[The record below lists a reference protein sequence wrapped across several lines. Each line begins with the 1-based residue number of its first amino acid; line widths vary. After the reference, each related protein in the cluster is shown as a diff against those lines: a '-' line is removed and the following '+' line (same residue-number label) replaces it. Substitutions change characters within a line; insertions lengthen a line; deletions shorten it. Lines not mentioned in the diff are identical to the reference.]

1 MELEQR
7 PSTREPSDGDVQAA
21 ADARGADEGVQKR
34 EEDEAPINV
43 EDVWVVVD
51 VDGEKPSV
59 SDSAAQRT
67 EAGVAGKVEERGSE
81 AGQAASKDEER
92 GGGEGGEGKQGGG
105 EGGEGK
111 QGGGEGCVGK
121 QGGGEGREGKQGG
134 GEGGEGKRGGGEP
147 AGGETVP
154 GNSSEAPVTE
164 YELGSLVEVG
174 KYGFG
179 VVRWMGEVGGTKMA
193 GIELVCHREM
203 EILTSHL

>member
-34 EEDEAPINV
+34 EEDEAPVNV

-81 AGQAASKDEER
+81 AGQAASKGGKR

-111 QGGGEGCVGK
+111 QGGGEGG
-121 QGGGEGREGKQGG
+121 EGKQ
-134 GEGGEGKRGGGEP
+134 GGGEP

-154 GNSSEAPVTE
+154 GISSEAPVTE

-179 VVRWMGEVGGTKMA
+179 VVRWMGEVGGTKIA